1 MSLNMKKVFNIDGI
15 TCQSSVENIERNI
28 GNIDGVK
35 SVQVSRLIFTRKKNV
50 LFIF

>member
-1 MSLNMKKVFNIDGI
+1 MKKVFNIDGI

-35 SVQVSRLIFTRKKNV
+35 SVQVSRLIQEKKMFY
-50 LFIF
+50 LFFRFH